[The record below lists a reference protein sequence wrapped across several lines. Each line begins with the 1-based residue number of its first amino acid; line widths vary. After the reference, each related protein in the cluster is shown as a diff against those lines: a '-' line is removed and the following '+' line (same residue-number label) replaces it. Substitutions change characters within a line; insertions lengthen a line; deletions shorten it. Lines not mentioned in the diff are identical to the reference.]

1 MTNINFIS
9 HSKNQT
15 QPTLKKKVLFNV
27 IAAGLA
33 ICALS
38 ACNKSPDQ
46 AVPEAS
52 ISIGTEIDDTVLT
65 TKVKSAM
72 MSDEYV
78 KSLDIKV
85 ETFKGSVMLSGFVDT
100 QAQMDRSV
108 EVAKAVL
115 GVINV
120 DNKLSIKEGK
130 QTVGN
135 KIDDAVITTNVKAAM
150 LTDSI
155 MKSREVSVV
164 TVKGEVQLSGYVDS
178 ETQITHAGEVAKA
191 VEGVVT
197 VVNHMS
203 IKK

>member
-9 HSKNQT
+9 RSKNQT
-15 QPTLKKKVLFNV
+15 QPTMKKKVLFNI
-27 IAAGLA
+27 IAASLA

-78 KSLDIKV
+78 KSFDIQV

-108 EVAKAVL
+108 EVAKSVL
-115 GVINV
+115 GVINI
-120 DNKLSIKEGK
+120 DNKLSIKEGQK
-130 QTVGN
+130 TIGN
-135 KIDDAVITTNVKAAM
+135 KIDDAIITTNVKAAM
-150 LTDSI
+150 LADSI

-164 TVKGEVQLSGYVDS
+164 TAKGEVQLSGYVDS
-178 ETQITHAGEVAKA
+178 ETQITHASEVAKA
-191 VEGVVT
+191 IEGVVT

-203 IKK
+203 VKK